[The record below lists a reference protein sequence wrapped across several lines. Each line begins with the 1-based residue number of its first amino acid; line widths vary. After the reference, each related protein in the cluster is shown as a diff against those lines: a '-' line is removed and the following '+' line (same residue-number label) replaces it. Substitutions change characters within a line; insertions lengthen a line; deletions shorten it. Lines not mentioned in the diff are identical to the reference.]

1 MAKVGDKIRIV
12 RMDDNNGQD
21 WQARAYNGKEGTIT
35 LIDSIGQLHGTWGG
49 LAVNPECDEF
59 TIIENEAKYSVF
71 YRYGDEANDEMLTK
85 DEAMKLAKDC
95 EENGYDVIVAELVDD
110 EFVTIYQTN
119 PSVED

>member
-71 YRYGDEANDEMLTK
+71 YRYGDEAN
-85 DEAMKLAKDC
+85 